1 MSQQKELELA
11 VCAQLFASGGT
22 YVGCKAAYTAL
33 LDWLTQHGEEA
44 LTERD
49 ECVERYRVDL
59 QDIIAGS
66 FWFFRYNLRSRKSD
80 EYRLYGWSGCLY
92 DPGPTPKGPAP
103 DTGAARVYEAWTGL
117 FLVQLNEIKAKK
129 GDEHGQKDG

>member
-1 MSQQKELELA
+1 MSQQKNLELD
-11 VCAQLFASGGT
+11 VCAQLFCSGGV
-22 YVGCKAAYTAL
+22 YVGCKAAYVAL
-33 LDWLTQHGEEA
+33 LQWLTHHGEED

-49 ECVERYRVDL
+49 ECLERYCVNL

-66 FWFFRYNLRSRKSD
+66 FWFFRYNRLSRD
-80 EYRLYGWSGCLY
+80 EYSLYGWSGCLY

-117 FLVQLNEIKAKK
+117 FLVQLNENKTKK
-129 GDEHGQKDG
+129 GDDCGQENG